1 MYDEG
6 PGYRGGKNRL
16 SHSAAASS
24 KISWKFPYTFWVAN
38 GVELL
43 ERASFYA
50 VFITFTLYL
59 SNVVGFNDIEAAWL
73 GGFYAAGVYFMPP
86 FTGALAD
93 KMGFRRAMLL
103 AFGLLAIGF
112 FSLGAMPYRWTVV
125 PAIVLLILGGS
136 FIKGLITGTVA
147 KTSTPAQRARAYS
160 IFYGMVNVGSFS
172 GKSIAYP
179 LRLNLG
185 LESIN
190 YFSAILCCIAVV
202 VVFFAYR
209 SVGAEGEGKSLKE
222 VWTGLVRVV
231 GNPRLVTL
239 ILIISGFWMI
249 QHQMYATMPK
259 YVIRLVGPGASP
271 EWIANVNPA
280 VVVAFV
286 VIITQ
291 LMKKAAAI
299 TAMNIGMLLMPIS
312 ALCMASSPLLE
323 AKFGSPVPLPLGISA
338 HPITVM
344 LIAGIILQGLAECFI
359 SPRYLEF
366 FSKQAPRGEE
376 GLYLGFGHLHSFIAN
391 FLGFGLSGY
400 LLTKYCPDPKTLSA
414 GELSTAYVHANYI
427 WYYFAA
433 IGLVSAVALF
443 IYAKVTA
450 IRVGPT
456 QSK

>member
-1 MYDEG
+1 MMV
-6 PGYRGGKNRL
+6 P
-16 SHSAAASS
+16 
-24 KISWKFPYTFWVAN
+24 KISWSFPQAFWIAN

-50 VFITFTLYL
+50 VFISFTLYL

-73 GGFYAAGVYFMPP
+73 AGFYSAGVYFLPP
-86 FTGALAD
+86 FTGAFAD

-103 AFGLLAIGF
+103 AFGILAAGF
-112 FSLGAMPYRWTVV
+112 LSLGAMPYKPTVL
-125 PAIVLLILGGS
+125 PAIVLLMIGGS
-136 FIKGLITGTVA
+136 FIKGLITGTIA
-147 KTSTPAQRARAYS
+147 KTSTAAQRARAYS

-185 LESIN
+185 LESIQ
-190 YFSAILCCIAVV
+190 YFSAILCCVAVV
-202 VVFFAYR
+202 VVFFFYR
-209 SVGAEGEGKSLKE
+209 NISAEGEGKSLRE
-222 VWTGLVRVV
+222 VWEGLVRVV
-231 GNPRLVTL
+231 RSPRLVLL
-239 ILIISGFWMI
+239 ILIVSGFWMI

-259 YVIRLVGPGASP
+259 YVIRLVGREASP

-280 VVVAFV
+280 VVVLFV
-286 VIITQ
+286 VLITQ
-291 LMKKAAAI
+291 LMKNAAAI
-299 TAMNIGMLLMPIS
+299 TSMNTGMLLMPFS

-323 AKFGSPVPLPLGISA
+323 KHFGSPVALPLGLSA

-344 LIAGIILQGLAECFI
+344 LIAGIVIQGLAECFI

-391 FLGFGLSGY
+391 LFGFGLSGY
-400 LLTKYCPDPKTLSA
+400 LLTKYCPDPKTLA
-414 GELSTAYVHANYI
+414 PGQLATAYAHANYI

-433 IGLVSAVALF
+433 IGLLSAIALF
-443 IYAKVTA
+443 IYARVTRA
-450 IRVGPT
+450 ADDGSR
-456 QSK
+456 

>member
-1 MYDEG
+1 ME
-6 PGYRGGKNRL
+6 
-16 SHSAAASS
+16 S
-24 KISWKFPYTFWVAN
+24 KISWKFPSVFWIAN

-50 VFITFTLYL
+50 VFIAFTLYL
-59 SNVVGFNDIEAAWL
+59 SNVVGFNDIQAAWL

-86 FTGALAD
+86 FTGAFAD

-103 AFGLLAIGF
+103 AFSLLAIGF
-112 FSLGAMPYRWTVV
+112 FSLGALPYKPTVV
-125 PAIVLLILGGS
+125 PAIVLLIIGGS

-147 KTSTPAQRARAYS
+147 KTSTSDQRARAYS

-172 GKSIAYP
+172 GKTIAYP
-179 LRLNLG
+179 MRLNFG
-185 LESIN
+185 LESVS

-202 VVFFAYR
+202 VVFFFYR
-209 SVGAEGEGKSLKE
+209 DISAAGEGKSIKD
-222 VWTGLVRVV
+222 VWNGLVKVV
-231 GNPRLVTL
+231 RNPRLVTL

-259 YVIRLVGPGASP
+259 YVIRLVGREASP

-280 VVVAFV
+280 VVVLFV
-286 VIITQ
+286 VVITQ
-291 LMKKAAAI
+291 LMKKAKAI
-299 TAMNIGMLLMPIS
+299 TAMNIGMLLMPFS

-323 AKFGSPVPLPLGISA
+323 AKLGSPVQLPLGISA

-344 LIAGIILQGLAECFI
+344 LIVGIILQGLAECFI

-366 FSKQAPRGEE
+366 FSKQAPKGEE

-400 LLTKYCPDPKTLSA
+400 LLTKYCPDPKTLA
-414 GELSTAYVHANYI
+414 PVGMTAAYAHANYI
-427 WYYFAA
+427 WYYFAG
-433 IGLVSAVALF
+433 IGFVSAVALF
-443 IYAKVTA
+443 IYAKATKA
-450 IRVGPT
+450 IDE
-456 QSK
+456 KK

>member
-1 MYDEG
+1 MSND
-6 PGYRGGKNRL
+6 P
-16 SHSAAASS
+16 AAAST
-24 KISWKFPYTFWVAN
+24 ISWKFPYTFWVAN

-59 SNVVGFNDIEAAWL
+59 SNIVGFNDIEAAWL

-103 AFGLLAIGF
+103 AFSLLALGF
-112 FSLGAMPYRWTVV
+112 FSLGAMPYKWTVI
-125 PAIVLLILGGS
+125 PAIVLLIVGGS

-147 KTSTPAQRARAYS
+147 KTSSPAQRARAYS

-185 LESIN
+185 LEAIN
-190 YFSAILCCIAVV
+190 YFSAILCFLAIL

-209 SVGAEGEGKSLKE
+209 SFGAEGEGKSLKE

-259 YVIRLVGPGASP
+259 YVIRLVGKEASP

-280 VVVAFV
+280 VVVVFV

-312 ALCMASSPLLE
+312 AFCMASSPLLE
-323 AKFGSPVPLPLGISA
+323 AKFGSPVLLPLGFSA

-414 GELSTAYVHANYI
+414 GQAATAYVHANYI
-427 WYYFAA
+427 WYYFAV

-443 IYAKVTA
+443 VYAKVTHRMDA
-450 IRVGPT
+450 RNA
-456 QSK
+456 S

>member
-1 MYDEG
+1 M
-6 PGYRGGKNRL
+6 NV
-16 SHSAAASS
+16 SS
-24 KISWKFPYTFWVAN
+24 KISWKFPGAFWVAN

-59 SNVVGFNDIEAAWL
+59 SNIVGFNDIEAAWL

-86 FTGALAD
+86 FTGAFAD

-103 AFGLLAIGF
+103 AFGLLAVGF
-112 FSLGAMPYRWTVV
+112 FSLGALPHKSTVI
-125 PAIVLLILGGS
+125 PAVVLLIIGGS

-190 YFSAILCCIAVV
+190 YFSAILCFLAFVV
-202 VVFFAYR
+202 VLFLFRGIR
-209 SVGAEGEGKSLKE
+209 SEGEGKSLKE
-222 VWTGLVRVV
+222 VWTGLIKVIR
-231 GNPRLVTL
+231 NPRLVTL

-259 YVIRLVGPGASP
+259 YVIRLVGREASP

-280 VVVAFV
+280 VVIVFV
-286 VIITQ
+286 VLITQ
-291 LMKKAAAI
+291 LMKKSEAI
-299 TAMNIGMLLMPIS
+299 TAMNIGMLLMPFS

-323 AKFGSPVPLPLGISA
+323 AKLGSPVALPLGIAA
-338 HPITVM
+338 HPITLM
-344 LIAGIILQGLAECFI
+344 LILGSILQGLAECFI
-359 SPRYLEF
+359 SQRYLEF
-366 FSKQAPRGEE
+366 FSKQAPKGEE

-400 LLTKYCPDPKTLSA
+400 LLTKYCPDPKTVA
-414 GELSTAYVHANYI
+414 PEALSTAYAQANYI

-433 IGLVSAVALF
+433 IGLASAIALF
-443 IYAKVTA
+443 IYAKVTKSLDTA
-450 IRVGPT
+450 KT
-456 QSK
+456 

>member
-1 MYDEG
+1 V
-6 PGYRGGKNRL
+6 
-16 SHSAAASS
+16 SS
-24 KISWKFPYTFWVAN
+24 KISWKFPYTFWIAN

-59 SNVVGFNDIEAAWL
+59 SNIVGFNDIQAAWL

-86 FTGALAD
+86 FTGAIAD

-103 AFGLLAIGF
+103 AFGLLFLGF
-112 FSLGAMPYRWTVV
+112 FSLGAMPYKSTVV
-125 PAIVLLILGGS
+125 PAIVLLIIGGS

-147 KTSTPAQRARAYS
+147 KTSTSAQRARAYS

-190 YFSAILCCIAVV
+190 YFSAILSLVAVV
-202 VVFFAYR
+202 VVFFFYR
-209 SVGAEGEGKSLKE
+209 NISAEGEGKSLKE
-222 VWTGLVRVV
+222 VWTGLVKVV
-231 GNPRLVTL
+231 SNPRLVTL

-259 YVIRLVGPGASP
+259 YVIRLVGREASP

-280 VVVAFV
+280 IVVLFV

-291 LMKKAAAI
+291 LMKKAEAI
-299 TAMNIGMLLMPIS
+299 TAMNIGMLLMPFS

-323 AKFGSPVPLPLGISA
+323 AKFGSPVQLPMGISA
-338 HPITVM
+338 HPITIM

-366 FSKQAPRGEE
+366 FSKQAPKGEE

-400 LLTKYCPDPKTLSA
+400 LLTRYCPDPKTLA
-414 GELSTAYVHANYI
+414 PGEMTTAYAHANYI
-427 WYYFAA
+427 WYYFAV

-443 IYAKVTA
+443 IYARVTRIA
-450 IRVGPT
+450 DAKK
-456 QSK
+456 Q

>member
-1 MYDEG
+1 MG
-6 PGYRGGKNRL
+6 PDPV
-16 SHSAAASS
+16 ATP
-24 KISWKFPYTFWVAN
+24 ISWKFPPVFWIAN

-86 FTGALAD
+86 FTGAFAD
-93 KMGFRRAMLL
+93 KIGFRRAMLL
-103 AFGLLAIGF
+103 AFGLLALGF
-112 FSLGAMPYRWTVV
+112 FSLGAMPYKATTV

-147 KTSTPAQRARAYS
+147 KASTSAQRARAYS

-179 LRLNLG
+179 LRINLG

-190 YFSAILCCIAVV
+190 YFSAALCLIAVV
-202 VVFFAYR
+202 VVFFFYR
-209 SVGAEGEGKSLKE
+209 NIAAEGEGKSLKE
-222 VWTGLVRVV
+222 VWAGLVKVIT
-231 GNPRLVTL
+231 NPRLVTL

-259 YVIRLVGPGASP
+259 YVIRLVGREASP

-280 VVVAFV
+280 VVVLFV
-286 VIITQ
+286 VIVTQ
-291 LMKKAAAI
+291 LMKKAQAI
-299 TAMNIGMLLMPIS
+299 TAMNVGMLLMPFS

-323 AKFGSPVPLPLGISA
+323 AKLGSPVQLPLGISA
-338 HPITVM
+338 HPITVT
-344 LIAGIILQGLAECFI
+344 LILGIVLQGLAECFI

-366 FSKQAPRGEE
+366 FSKQSPKGEE

-400 LLTKYCPDPKTLSA
+400 LLTKYCPDPKLLA
-414 GELSTAYVHANYI
+414 PGEMATAYAQANYI
-427 WYYFAA
+427 WYYFAV
-433 IGLVSAVALF
+433 IGFVSGVALF
-443 IYAKVTA
+443 IYARVTRA
-450 IRVGPT
+450 IDTGKPQAVK
-456 QSK
+456 S

>member
-1 MYDEG
+1 LG
-6 PGYRGGKNRL
+6 PDPV
-16 SHSAAASS
+16 ATP
-24 KISWKFPYTFWVAN
+24 ISWKFPPVFWIAN

-86 FTGALAD
+86 FTGAFAD
-93 KMGFRRAMLL
+93 KIGFRRAMLL
-103 AFGLLAIGF
+103 AFGLLALGF
-112 FSLGAMPYRWTVV
+112 FSLGAMPYKATTV

-147 KTSTPAQRARAYS
+147 KASASAQRARAYS

-179 LRLNLG
+179 LRINLG

-190 YFSAILCCIAVV
+190 YFSAALCLIAVV
-202 VVFFAYR
+202 VVFFFYR
-209 SVGAEGEGKSLKE
+209 NIAAEGEGKSLKE
-222 VWTGLVRVV
+222 VWAGLVKVIT
-231 GNPRLVTL
+231 NPRLVTL

-259 YVIRLVGPGASP
+259 YVIRLVGREASP

-280 VVVAFV
+280 IVVLFV
-286 VIITQ
+286 VIVTQ
-291 LMKKAAAI
+291 LMKKAQAI
-299 TAMNIGMLLMPIS
+299 TAMNVGMLLMPFS

-323 AKFGSPVPLPLGISA
+323 AKLGSPVQLPLGISA
-338 HPITVM
+338 HPITVT
-344 LIAGIILQGLAECFI
+344 LILGIVLQGLAECFI

-366 FSKQAPRGEE
+366 FSKQSPKGEE
-376 GLYLGFGHLHSFIAN
+376 GLYLGFGRLHSFIAN

-400 LLTKYCPDPKTLSA
+400 LLTKYCPDPKLLA
-414 GELSTAYVHANYI
+414 PGEMATAYAQANYI
-427 WYYFAA
+427 WYYFAV
-433 IGLVSAVALF
+433 IGFVSGVALF
-443 IYAKVTA
+443 IYARVTRA
-450 IRVGPT
+450 IDTGKPQAVK
-456 QSK
+456 S

>member
-1 MYDEG
+1 M
-6 PGYRGGKNRL
+6 
-16 SHSAAASS
+16 SS
-24 KISWKFPYTFWVAN
+24 KISWKFPYTFWIAN

-59 SNVVGFNDIEAAWL
+59 SNIVGFNDIQAAWL

-86 FTGALAD
+86 FTGAIAD

-103 AFGLLAIGF
+103 AFGLLFLGF
-112 FSLGAMPYRWTVV
+112 FSLGAMPYKSTVV
-125 PAIVLLILGGS
+125 PAIVLLIIGGS

-147 KTSTPAQRARAYS
+147 KTSTSAQRARAYS

-190 YFSAILCCIAVV
+190 YFSAILSLVAVV
-202 VVFFAYR
+202 VVFFFYR
-209 SVGAEGEGKSLKE
+209 NISAEGEGKSLKE
-222 VWTGLVRVV
+222 VWTGLVKVV
-231 GNPRLVTL
+231 SNPRLVTL

-259 YVIRLVGPGASP
+259 YVIRLVGREASP

-280 VVVAFV
+280 IVVLFV

-291 LMKKAAAI
+291 LMKKAEAI
-299 TAMNIGMLLMPIS
+299 TAMNIGMLLMPFS

-323 AKFGSPVPLPLGISA
+323 AKFGSPVQLPMGISA
-338 HPITVM
+338 HPITIM

-366 FSKQAPRGEE
+366 FSKQAPKGEE

-400 LLTKYCPDPKTLSA
+400 LLTRYCPDPKTLA
-414 GELSTAYVHANYI
+414 PGEMTTAYAHANYI
-427 WYYFAA
+427 WYYFAV

-443 IYAKVTA
+443 IYARVTRIA
-450 IRVGPT
+450 DAKK
-456 QSK
+456 Q

>member
-1 MYDEG
+1 M
-6 PGYRGGKNRL
+6 
-16 SHSAAASS
+16 
-24 KISWKFPYTFWVAN
+24 
-38 GVELL
+38 
-43 ERASFYA
+43 
-50 VFITFTLYL
+50 
-59 SNVVGFNDIEAAWL
+59 
-73 GGFYAAGVYFMPP
+73 
-86 FTGALAD
+86 
-93 KMGFRRAMLL
+93 
-103 AFGLLAIGF
+103 
-112 FSLGAMPYRWTVV
+112 V
-125 PAIVLLILGGS
+125 PAIVLLIIGGS

-147 KTSTPAQRARAYS
+147 KTSTSDQRARAYS

-190 YFSAILCCIAVV
+190 YFSAILCLVAVV
-202 VVFFAYR
+202 VVFFFYR
-209 SVGAEGEGKSLKE
+209 NISAEGEGKSLKE

-231 GNPRLVTL
+231 RNPRLVTL

-259 YVIRLVGPGASP
+259 YVIRLVGREASP

-280 VVVAFV
+280 VVVLCV
-286 VIITQ
+286 VLITQ

-299 TAMNIGMLLMPIS
+299 TAMNIGMLLMPFS
-312 ALCMASSPLLE
+312 ALCMASSPLLGSE
-323 AKFGSPVPLPLGISA
+323 ASVRPCMLPLGFSA

-344 LIAGIILQGLAECFI
+344 LIVGIILQGLAECFI

-366 FSKQAPRGEE
+366 FSKQAPKGEE

-400 LLTKYCPDPKTLSA
+400 LLTKYCPDPKTLLR
-414 GELSTAYVHANYI
+414 GQMVTAYAHANYI

-443 IYAKVTA
+443 VYAKL
-450 IRVGPT
+450 T
-456 QSK
+456 QRMDSYRGRTDAKLN

>member
-1 MYDEG
+1 MV
-6 PGYRGGKNRL
+6 
-16 SHSAAASS
+16 SS
-24 KISWKFPYTFWVAN
+24 KSSWKFSGTFWIAN

-59 SNVVGFNDIEAAWL
+59 SNIVGFNDIQAAWL
-73 GGFYAAGVYFMPP
+73 GGFYAAGVYFLPP
-86 FTGALAD
+86 FAGAYAD

-103 AFGLLAIGF
+103 AFALLSIGF
-112 FSLGAMPYRWTVV
+112 FSLGAMPYKPAVV
-125 PAIVLLILGGS
+125 PAIVLLIIGGS
-136 FIKGLITGTVA
+136 FIKSLITGTVA
-147 KTSTPAQRARAYS
+147 KTSTSAQRARAYS

-190 YFSAILCCIAVV
+190 YFSAILCFIAVV
-202 VVFFAYR
+202 VVFFLYR
-209 SVGAEGEGKSLKE
+209 DISADGEGKSLKE
-222 VWTGLVRVV
+222 VWAGLIKVISK
-231 GNPRLVTL
+231 PRLVTL

-259 YVIRLVGPGASP
+259 YVIRLVGREASP

-280 VVVAFV
+280 VVVLFV

-291 LMKKAAAI
+291 IMKKAEAI

-312 ALCMASSPLLE
+312 ALCMASSPLL
-323 AKFGSPVPLPLGISA
+323 ASTFGSPVQLPLGISA

-344 LIAGIILQGLAECFI
+344 LIVGIILQGLAECFI

-366 FSKQAPRGEE
+366 FSKQAPKGEE
-376 GLYLGFGHLHSFIAN
+376 GLYLGFGHLHSFVAN
-391 FLGFGLSGY
+391 ILGFGLSGY
-400 LLTKYCPDPKTLSA
+400 LLTKYCPDPRTLSP
-414 GELSTAYVHANYI
+414 GDMNTAYAHANYI
-427 WYYFAA
+427 WYYFAV
-433 IGLVSAVALF
+433 IGLVSAAALF
-443 IYAKVTA
+443 IYAKVTKMA
-450 IRVGPT
+450 DA
-456 QSK
+456 KKE

>member
-1 MYDEG
+1 ME
-6 PGYRGGKNRL
+6 
-16 SHSAAASS
+16 S
-24 KISWKFPYTFWVAN
+24 KISWKFPNTFWTAN

-59 SNVVGFNDIEAAWL
+59 SNVVGFNDIHAAWL

-86 FTGALAD
+86 FTGAFAD

-103 AFGLLAIGF
+103 AFGLLSIGF
-112 FSLGAMPYRWTVV
+112 FSLGGLPYKPTVV
-125 PAIVLLILGGS
+125 PAIVVLIIGGS

-147 KTSTPAQRARAYS
+147 KTSTSDQRARAYS

-190 YFSAILCCIAVV
+190 YFSAILCVVAVV
-202 VVFFAYR
+202 VVFFFYR
-209 SVGAEGEGKSLKE
+209 SIGAAGEGKSLKE
-222 VWTGLVRVV
+222 VWSGLIRVV
-231 GNPRLVTL
+231 SNPRLVTL
-239 ILIISGFWMI
+239 ILIVSGFWMI

-259 YVIRLVGPGASP
+259 YVIRLVGREASP

-280 VVVAFV
+280 VVVIFV
-286 VIITQ
+286 VVITQ
-291 LMKKAAAI
+291 LMKKAEAI
-299 TAMNIGMLLMPIS
+299 TAMNIGMFLMPLS

-323 AKFGSPVPLPLGISA
+323 AKMGSPVQLPLGISA

-344 LIAGIILQGLAECFI
+344 LIVGIILQGLAECFI

-366 FSKQAPRGEE
+366 FSKQAPKGEE

-400 LLTKYCPDPKTLSA
+400 LLTRYCPDPKTLA
-414 GELSTAYVHANYI
+414 PGAMATAYAHANHI
-427 WYYFAA
+427 WYYFAGIGFFSA
-433 IGLVSAVALF
+433 IALF
-443 IYAKVTA
+443 VYARVTKA
-450 IRVGPT
+450 IDTRA
-456 QSK
+456 S

>member
-1 MYDEG
+1 MNIPEERTAM
-6 PGYRGGKNRL
+6 P
-16 SHSAAASS
+16 S
-24 KISWKFPYTFWVAN
+24 KVSWKFPYAFWIAN

-59 SNVVGFNDIEAAWL
+59 SNVVGFNDVEAAWL

-86 FTGALAD
+86 FTGAVAD

-103 AFGLLAIGF
+103 AFGMLALGF
-112 FSLGAMPYRWTVV
+112 FSLGAVPLKSTVI
-125 PAIVLLILGGS
+125 PAIVLLIIGGS

-147 KTSTPAQRARAYS
+147 KTSSPSQRARAYS
-160 IFYGMVNVGSFS
+160 IFYAMVNIGSFS

-190 YFSAILCCIAVV
+190 YFSAILSFIAVA
-202 VVFFAYR
+202 VVFFFYR
-209 SVGAEGEGKSLKE
+209 NVSAEGEGKSLKE
-222 VWTGLVRVV
+222 VWRGLVKVV
-231 GNPRLVTL
+231 SNPRLITL
-239 ILIISGFWMI
+239 ILIVSGFWMI

-259 YVIRLVGPGASP
+259 YVIRLVGRDASP

-280 VVVAFV
+280 VIVLFVVAV
-286 VIITQ
+286 TQ
-291 LMKKAAAI
+291 LMKKARAI
-299 TAMNIGMLLMPIS
+299 TSMNIGMLLMPLS
-312 ALCMASSPLLE
+312 AFCMASSPLLE
-323 AKFGSPVPLPLGISA
+323 AKFGSPVQLPAGISA
-338 HPITVM
+338 HPITIM
-344 LIAGIILQGLAECFI
+344 LIAGIIVQGLAECFI

-376 GLYLGFGHLHSFIAN
+376 GLYLGFGHLHSFVAN

-400 LLTKYCPDPKTLSA
+400 LLTRYCPDPKTLA
-414 GELSTAYVHANYI
+414 PAEMTAAYAQANYI

-433 IGLVSAVALF
+433 IGLISAVALF
-443 IYAKVTA
+443 VYARVTQKIDA
-450 IRVGPT
+450 G
-456 QSK
+456 

>member
-1 MYDEG
+1 MT
-6 PGYRGGKNRL
+6 
-16 SHSAAASS
+16 S
-24 KISWKFPYTFWVAN
+24 KVSWNFPTAFWIAN

-50 VFITFTLYL
+50 VFIAFTLYL

-73 GGFYAAGVYFMPP
+73 GGFYSAGLYFMPP
-86 FTGALAD
+86 FTGAFAD

-103 AFGLLAIGF
+103 AFSLLSVGF
-112 FSLGAMPYRWTVV
+112 FALGAMPYKATVV
-125 PAIVLLILGGS
+125 PAIILLIIGGS

-147 KTSTPAQRARAYS
+147 KTSTSAQRARAYS
-160 IFYGMVNVGSFS
+160 IFYGIVNVGAFS

-185 LESIN
+185 LESIS
-190 YFSAILCCIAVV
+190 YFSAILCLFAAVL
-202 VVFFAYR
+202 VFFFYR
-209 SVGAEGEGKSLKE
+209 NVSAEGEGKSLRQAW
-222 VWTGLVRVV
+222 VGLVRIVR
-231 GNPRLVTL
+231 NPRLVTL
-239 ILIISGFWMI
+239 IIIVSGFWMI

-259 YVIRLVGPGASP
+259 YVIRLVGREASP

-280 VVVAFV
+280 VVVLFV

-291 LMKKAAAI
+291 LMKKAEAI
-299 TAMNIGMLLMPIS
+299 TAMSIGMLLMPFS

-323 AKFGSPVPLPLGISA
+323 ASFGSPVQLPLGLSA

-344 LIAGIILQGLAECFI
+344 LIVGIILQGLAECFI

-366 FSKQAPRGEE
+366 FSKQAPKGEE

-391 FLGFGLSGY
+391 LLGFGLSGY
-400 LLTKYCPDPKTLSA
+400 LLSRYCPDPKTLA
-414 GELSTAYVHANYI
+414 PEMMNLAYARANYI

-443 IYAKVTA
+443 AYARVTRILDA
-450 IRVGPT
+450 KKG
-456 QSK
+456 